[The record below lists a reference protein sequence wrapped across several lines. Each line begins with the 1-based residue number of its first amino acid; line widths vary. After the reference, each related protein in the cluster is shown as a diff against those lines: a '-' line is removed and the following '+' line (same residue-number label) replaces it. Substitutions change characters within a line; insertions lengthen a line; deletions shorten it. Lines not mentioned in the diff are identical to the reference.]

1 MTETFSITPV
11 DPRGLNNLADNLD
24 GFQDDASFLQAQQQ
38 TTLFVTAPT
47 AESNGRCL
55 YFLTDDGGKAFVP
68 NTIVN
73 VWITDLSVRTVTYND
88 PNLEAQDKLLVQ
100 FVTPSGEYWT
110 IRTGLLSWA
119 ASSLL
124 LGLLQLETEQLV
136 EQISIRVS
144 NKGRA
149 VFLNVCTP
157 DGNGG
162 WRRVEVP
169 RDQLHKLDYDVAL
182 DAITAINQTA
192 QAVAAPEPSLPAAQ
206 PFVEDKQVEELVA
219 EEKLDKVLEE
229 IRTPTKRRRKAT
241 TSSKASTEAA
251 TA

>member
-1 MTETFSITPV
+1 MTDTFSITPV

-24 GFQDDASFLQAQQQ
+24 GFQDDATLLQAQQQ

-47 AESNGRCL
+47 TESNGRCL
-55 YFLTDDGGKAFVP
+55 YFLTEDMGKAFVP

-88 PNLEAQDKLLVQ
+88 PNLGAQDKLLVQ
-100 FVTPSGEYWT
+100 FVTPSGQYWT

-124 LGLLQLETEQLV
+124 LGLLQLQTEQLV
-136 EQISIRVS
+136 EQLSIRVT

-149 VFLNVCTP
+149 VFLNVCVP
-157 DGNGG
+157 DGDGG
-162 WRRVEVP
+162 WQRVEIP
-169 RDQLHKLDYDVAL
+169 RDQLHKFDYDGAL

-192 QAVAAPEPSLPAAQ
+192 QSVAVPEPTLPAAQ
-206 PFVEDKQVEELVA
+206 PFVEDQQVAEVVT
-219 EEKLDKVLEE
+219 EEKLDQVLEE
-229 IRTPTKRRRKAT
+229 IRTPTKRRRK
-241 TSSKASTEAA
+241 SSTKPNASAEVTPA
-251 TA
+251 

>member
-1 MTETFSITPV
+1 MTDTFSITPV
-11 DPRGLNNLADNLD
+11 DSRGLNNLADGLD
-24 GFQDDASFLQAQQQ
+24 GFQDDAAFLQAQQQ

-73 VWITDLSVRTVTYND
+73 IWITDLSVRTVTYND

-124 LGLLQLETEQLV
+124 LGLLQLKTEQLV
-136 EQISIRVS
+136 EQLCIRVS

-149 VFLNVCTP
+149 VFLNACVP
-157 DGNGG
+157 DGHGG
-162 WRRVEVP
+162 WQRVEVP
-169 RDQLHKLDYDVAL
+169 RDQLHKLEYDAAL

-192 QAVAAPEPSLPAAQ
+192 QSIKAPEPALPSADS
-206 PFVEDKQVEELVA
+206 FVEDKQVEELA
-219 EEKLDKVLEE
+219 SEEKLDALIEE
-229 IRTPTKRRRKAT
+229 IQQPKRKRRKSHETQA
-241 TSSKASTEAA
+241 EAA

>member
-1 MTETFSITPV
+1 MTDTFSITPV
-11 DPRGLNNLADNLD
+11 DSRGLNNLADNLD
-24 GFQDDASFLQAQQQ
+24 GFQDDAAFLQATQQ

-55 YFLTDDGGKAFVP
+55 YFLTESGGKAFVP

-110 IRTGLLSWA
+110 VRTGLQSWA
-119 ASSLL
+119 SSSLL
-124 LGLLQLETEQLV
+124 LGLLQLKTEQLV
-136 EQISIRVS
+136 EQLSIRVS

-157 DGNGG
+157 DGHGG
-162 WRRVEVP
+162 WQRVEVP
-169 RDQLHKLDYDVAL
+169 RDQLHKLDYDAAL

-192 QAVAAPEPSLPAAQ
+192 QSVAAPEPSLPAAE
-206 PFVEDKQVEELVA
+206 PFVEDEQVEELVV
-219 EEKLDKVLEE
+219 EEKLDQVLEE
-229 IRTPTKRRRKAT
+229 IRTPARKRRKSAG
-241 TSSKASTEAA
+241 KVEA

>member
-1 MTETFSITPV
+1 MTDFAITPV
-11 DPRGLNNLADNLD
+11 DPRGLTNLADGLD
-24 GFQDDASFLQAQQQ
+24 GFQDDTTFLQATQQ

-47 AESNGRCL
+47 TESNGRCL
-55 YFLTDDGGKAFVP
+55 YFLTDDGSKAFVP

-124 LGLLQLETEQLV
+124 LGLSQLKTEQLV
-136 EQISIRVS
+136 EQLCIRVS

-149 VFLNVCTP
+149 VFLNVCLP

-162 WRRVEVP
+162 WQRVEVP
-169 RDQLHKLDYDVAL
+169 RDKLHKLEYDECL
-182 DAITAINQTA
+182 DSITAINQTA
-192 QAVAAPEPSLPAAQ
+192 QSISQPEPALPAAE
-206 PFVEDKQVEELVA
+206 PFVEDEQVEELAA
-219 EEKLDKVLEE
+219 EDKLDDLLNE
-229 IRTPTKRRRKAT
+229 IQQPKRRRRKSFA
-241 TSSKASTEAA
+241 KEQMPA
-251 TA
+251 